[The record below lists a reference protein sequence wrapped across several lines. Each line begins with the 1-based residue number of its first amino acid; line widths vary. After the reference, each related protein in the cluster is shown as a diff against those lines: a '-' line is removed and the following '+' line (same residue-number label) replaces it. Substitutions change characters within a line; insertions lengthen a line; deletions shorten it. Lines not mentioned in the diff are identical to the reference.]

1 MKDRLETGIALLKHW
16 EEFSQQETGK
26 DLAQFGA
33 WLQLEYESQ
42 NEDLLQQA
50 LAQAPKEVQ
59 GSPNLLDAQISFTWG
74 RLMRFTQIWA
84 KRAFADTPIRTLDE
98 FGILMY
104 IWQQQSPKKSEVAQ
118 HSLMEQTTCFEII
131 KRFQRQGLVEEFP
144 DENDKRSRRIRLS
157 AEAMQMVG
165 TILRQKAET
174 LSTLLLGTM
183 SQDQKMVMWDLLR
196 SLERFHTNV
205 LDENPEAGIEEIV
218 AGNIK

>member
-1 MKDRLETGIALLKHW
+1 MKDRLESGIALLKHW
-16 EEFSQQETGK
+16 EEFSQKESGK

-42 NEDLLQQA
+42 DEDLLTRV
-50 LAQAPKEVQ
+50 LGQAPKEVQ

-104 IWQQQSPKKSEVAQ
+104 IWQQQSPKKSEVAH

-144 DENDKRSRRIRLS
+144 DEHDRRSRRIRLS
-157 AEAMQMVG
+157 AEAMEMVG
-165 TILRQKAET
+165 RVLRHKAET

-196 SLERFHTNV
+196 SLERFHTGV
-205 LDENPEAGIEEIV
+205 LDEHPDTSIEQIV
-218 AGNIK
+218 AENFK